1 MLKCMSGLSESI
13 AREHSDL
20 LIKTENGMEW
30 MQANWVNI
38 TAVIGG
44 VVTVA
49 SLIVKMTPSESDD
62 VILDKIIAVMK
73 ALSLAK

>member
-1 MLKCMSGLSESI
+1 
-13 AREHSDL
+13 
-20 LIKTENGMEW
+20 MEW

-38 TAVIGG
+38 SAVIGG

-62 VILDKIIAVMK
+62 VVLDKIIAVLK

>member
-1 MLKCMSGLSESI
+1 
-13 AREHSDL
+13 
-20 LIKTENGMEW
+20 MEW

-62 VILDKIIAVMK
+62 AVLARVINVLK

>member
-1 MLKCMSGLSESI
+1 
-13 AREHSDL
+13 
-20 LIKTENGMEW
+20 MEW

>member
-1 MLKCMSGLSESI
+1 
-13 AREHSDL
+13 
-20 LIKTENGMEW
+20 MEW
-30 MQANWVNI
+30 IQENWVNI

-62 VILDKIIAVMK
+62 AVLSRVIGVLK

>member
-1 MLKCMSGLSESI
+1 
-13 AREHSDL
+13 
-20 LIKTENGMEW
+20 MEW
-30 MQANWVNI
+30 MQANWVDI

-62 VILDKIIAVMK
+62 VILSRVINVLK

>member
-1 MLKCMSGLSESI
+1 
-13 AREHSDL
+13 
-20 LIKTENGMEW
+20 MEW

-49 SLIVKMTPSESDD
+49 SLIVKMTPTQTDD
-62 VILDKIIAVMK
+62 EILGKIIAVLK

>member
-1 MLKCMSGLSESI
+1 
-13 AREHSDL
+13 
-20 LIKTENGMEW
+20 MEW

-49 SLIVKMTPSESDD
+49 SLIVKLTPTRSNSGQ
-62 VILDKIIAVMK
+62 
-73 ALSLAK
+73 

>member
-1 MLKCMSGLSESI
+1 
-13 AREHSDL
+13 
-20 LIKTENGMEW
+20 MEW
-30 MQANWVNI
+30 IQANWVNI

-49 SLIVKMTPSESDD
+49 SLIVKLTPTPSDD
-62 VILDKIIAVMK
+62 ELLGKVLNVLK

>member
-1 MLKCMSGLSESI
+1 MMNNKPKES
-13 AREHSDL
+13 
-20 LIKTENGMEW
+20 GMEW
-30 MQANWVNI
+30 IQENWVNI

-62 VILDKIIAVMK
+62 AVLSRVIGVLK

>member
-1 MLKCMSGLSESI
+1 
-13 AREHSDL
+13 
-20 LIKTENGMEW
+20 MEW
-30 MQANWVNI
+30 IQANWVNI

-49 SLIVKMTPSESDD
+49 SLIVKLTPTPSDD
-62 VILDKIIAVMK
+62 EVLGKVLSVLK

>member
-1 MLKCMSGLSESI
+1 MTGCMCRLAGEELVF
-13 AREHSDL
+13 
-20 LIKTENGMEW
+20 LIKTERDMEW
-30 MQANWVNI
+30 IQANWVNI

-49 SLIVKMTPSESDD
+49 SLLVKMTPSESDD
-62 VILDKIIAVMK
+62 AVLAKIISVLK

>member
-1 MLKCMSGLSESI
+1 
-13 AREHSDL
+13 
-20 LIKTENGMEW
+20 MEW
-30 MQANWVNI
+30 IQANWVNI

-49 SLIVKMTPSESDD
+49 SLLVKMTPSESDD
-62 VILDKIIAVMK
+62 AVLAKIISVLK

>member
-1 MLKCMSGLSESI
+1 
-13 AREHSDL
+13 
-20 LIKTENGMEW
+20 MEW

-62 VILDKIIAVMK
+62 VILSRVINVLK